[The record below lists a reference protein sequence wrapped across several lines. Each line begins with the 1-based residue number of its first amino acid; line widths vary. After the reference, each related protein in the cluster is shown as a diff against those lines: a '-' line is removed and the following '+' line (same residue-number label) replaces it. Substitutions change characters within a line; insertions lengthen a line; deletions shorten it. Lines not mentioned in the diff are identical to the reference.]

1 MSKKFDTI
9 IVGAGIAGLL
19 TALRLSQK
27 GQKIL
32 VVERDK
38 VGSGA
43 TAANHGTIHSGAHY
57 MEHFPNIVNS
67 CIEAQYLFSN
77 LFQNA
82 NLLSGDSIHV
92 VKRENYTNFENL
104 LKTYQLEHKEV
115 IADNIPELEA
125 RILKSSKFVSI
136 KEGIYSSRE
145 ILEILLSY
153 CLANEVKFILGDM
166 VRGIV
171 VKSNVVSGIYLS
183 SGEQI
188 NGKNIVIATGLGTQ
202 KILDSFNSH
211 FSKYLKSRLGMMVYL
226 PKSHITRGFVFMEP
240 NNPVLLP
247 APRNGSLASIF
258 GMVLP
263 PIFEDRNFSIDYE
276 KASLVISGIKSN
288 FSSDLI
294 NTDGAKFYVAGKT
307 DYINNDLI
315 VKNLVNPGYNV
326 IDHKLK
332 DRISGL
338 YTLVTGK
345 MTLAFH
351 CSKDVSEMI
360 LKDKLDLEIVQN
372 KRLEPLTDMLASEP
386 WA

>member
-1 MSKKFDTI
+1 MNKKFDTI

-32 VVERDK
+32 VVEKGK

-67 CIEAQYLFSN
+67 CIEAQDLFSS
-77 LFQNA
+77 LFQSA
-82 NLLSGDSIHV
+82 KLLSGDSIHV

-104 LKTYQLEHKEV
+104 LRTYHLEHKEV

-153 CLANEVKFILGDM
+153 CLANEVKFILGDT

-240 NNPVLLP
+240 NSPVLLP
-247 APRNGSLASIF
+247 ASKNGSLASIF
-258 GMVLP
+258 GMILP

-276 KASLVISGIKSN
+276 KASSVINGIKSN
-288 FSSDLI
+288 FNSDLI
-294 NTDGAKFYVAGKT
+294 NTDDAKFYVAGKT

-315 VKNLVNPGYNV
+315 VKNSVNPGYNI
-326 IDHKLK
+326 IDHELK
-332 DRISGL
+332 DKISGL

-351 CSKDVSEMI
+351 CSKEVSEMI
-360 LKDKLDLEIVQN
+360 LKEKLGLQIVQ
-372 KRLEPLTDMLASEP
+372 KKHLEPLTDMLASEP